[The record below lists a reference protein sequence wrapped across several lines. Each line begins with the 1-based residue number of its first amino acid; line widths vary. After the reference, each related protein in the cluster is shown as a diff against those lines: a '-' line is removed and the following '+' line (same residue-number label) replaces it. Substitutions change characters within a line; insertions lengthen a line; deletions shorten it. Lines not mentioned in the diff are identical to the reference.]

1 MATLKKASLRSIHR
15 HSWVSLLV
23 CWMIWIL
30 NAYDREIVL
39 RLGPTIS
46 KNFDLSADQWGT
58 VATVIMLALALL
70 DIPGSMW
77 SDRYGGGWKR
87 ARFQVPLV
95 LGYTAISF
103 LSGFKALSGN
113 LATFVALRVGVNLGA
128 GWGEPVGVS
137 NTAEWWPVER
147 RGFALGAHHTGYPIG
162 AMLSGLVA
170 SFVIGTFGEENW
182 RYVFFF
188 AFVVALPL
196 MIFWARYSTPQRIT
210 ELYVDIAAQGMTAP
224 DSAPPSQVKGHAWRT
239 FVATL
244 RNRNIALTAGSTLL
258 TQVVYMGVNIAL
270 PAYLYNIAGLSLA
283 ESAGMSVVFT
293 LTGILGQL
301 VWPSLSDI
309 IGRRITLII
318 CGLWMAVSVGA
329 FYFAS
334 TMTLI
339 IVVQLLFGLVANAV
353 WPIYYA
359 VACDSTEPSA
369 ISTANGIITTAM
381 FIGGGL
387 APVLMGSLISMG
399 GGWTSLHGYSV
410 CFLVMA
416 GCALGG
422 ALLQL
427 LCQRATPS
435 PALPEFQNNT
445 DAPSG
450 RAGGAPM
457 SLDKRLVP

>member
-1 MATLKKASLRSIHR
+1 MAIVKKASLRQIHR

-46 KNFDLSADQWGT
+46 KHFELSAEQWGT
-58 VATVIMLALALL
+58 IASLIMLALALL
-70 DIPGSMW
+70 DIPGSIW
-77 SDRYGGGWKR
+77 SDRHGGGWKR

-113 LATFVALRVGVNLGA
+113 LAAFIALRVGVNLGA

-170 SFVIGTFGEENW
+170 SFVIATFGEENW

-188 AFVVALPL
+188 AFVVAVPL
-196 MIFWARYSTPQRIT
+196 MLFWGRYSTPQRIT
-210 ELYVDIAAQGMTAP
+210 QLYLDIAAKGMTPP
-224 DSAPPSQVKGHAWRT
+224 DCTPVTQVKGQAWRT
-239 FVATL
+239 FAATL
-244 RNRNIALTAGSTLL
+244 GKRNIALTAGNTML
-258 TQVVYMGVNIAL
+258 TQVVYMGVNIVL
-270 PAYLYNIAGLSLA
+270 PAYLYNITGLSLA

-301 VWPSLSDI
+301 IWPSLSDL
-309 IGRRITLII
+309 IGRRVTLII
-318 CGLWMAVSVGA
+318 CGLWMAASVAA
-329 FYFAS
+329 FYFAN
-334 TMTLI
+334 TLALV
-339 IVVQLLFGLVANAV
+339 IVMQLLFGLVANAV

-359 VACDSTEPSA
+359 VACDSAEPSA
-369 ISTANGIITTAM
+369 TSTANGIITTAM
-381 FIGGGL
+381 FIGGGM
-387 APVLMGSLISMG
+387 APLLMGSLIAAG
-399 GGWTSLHGYSV
+399 GGWSRLQGYTL
-410 CFLVMA
+410 CFFVMA

-422 ALLQL
+422 VLLQL
-427 LCQRATPS
+427 FARHAQPLSAQ
-435 PALPEFQNNT
+435 PE
-445 DAPSG
+445 
-450 RAGGAPM
+450 R
-457 SLDKRLVP
+457 

>member
-359 VACDSTEPSA
+359 VACDSADPSA

-387 APVLMGSLISMG
+387 APVLMGTLISMG

-427 LCQRATPS
+427 FCQRATPS

>member
-1 MATLKKASLRSIHR
+1 MAIVKKASLRQIHR

-46 KNFDLSADQWGT
+46 KHFELSAEQWGT
-58 VATVIMLALALL
+58 LATLIMLALALL
-70 DIPGSMW
+70 DIPGSIW
-77 SDRYGGGWKR
+77 SDRHGGGWKR

-113 LATFVALRVGVNLGA
+113 LAAFVALRVGVNLGA

-170 SFVIGTFGEENW
+170 SFVIGTFGEDNW

-188 AFVVALPL
+188 AFVVAVPL
-196 MIFWARYSTPQRIT
+196 MLFWARYSTPQRIT
-210 ELYVDIAAQGMTAP
+210 QLYLDIAAKGMTPP
-224 DSAPPSQVKGHAWRT
+224 DSTPVTQAKGQAWRT

-244 RNRNIALTAGSTLL
+244 GNRSIALTAGNTLL
-258 TQVVYMGVNIAL
+258 TQVVYMGVNIVL
-270 PAYLYNIAGLSLA
+270 PAYLYNITGLSLA

-301 VWPSLSDI
+301 IWPALSDI
-309 IGRRITLII
+309 IGRRLTLII
-318 CGLWMAVSVGA
+318 CGLWMAASVAA

-334 TMTLI
+334 TLALV
-339 IVVQLLFGLVANAV
+339 IVMQLLFGLVANAV

-359 VACDSTEPSA
+359 VACDSAEPSA
-369 ISTANGIITTAM
+369 TSTANGIITTAM
-381 FIGGGL
+381 FIGGGM
-387 APVLMGSLISMG
+387 APLLMGSLIASG
-399 GGWTSLHGYSV
+399 GGWTSLPGYSL
-410 CFLVMA
+410 CFFVMA

-422 ALLQL
+422 VLLQL
-427 LCQRATPS
+427 FARRAQP
-435 PALPEFQNNT
+435 PLAQPEF
-445 DAPSG
+445 
-450 RAGGAPM
+450 
-457 SLDKRLVP
+457 

>member
-359 VACDSTEPSA
+359 VACDSAEPSA

-427 LCQRATPS
+427 FCQRATPS

>member
-196 MIFWARYSTPQRIT
+196 MIFWARYSTAQRIT

-359 VACDSTEPSA
+359 VACDSADPSA

-427 LCQRATPS
+427 FCQRATPS

>member
-196 MIFWARYSTPQRIT
+196 MIFWARYSTAQRIT

-359 VACDSTEPSA
+359 VACDSAEPSA

>member
-128 GWGEPVGVS
+128 GWGELVGVS

-170 SFVIGTFGEENW
+170 SFVIGTFGEDNW

-359 VACDSTEPSA
+359 VACDSADPSA

-427 LCQRATPS
+427 FCQRATPS

>member
-196 MIFWARYSTPQRIT
+196 MIFWARYSTAQRIT

-359 VACDSTEPSA
+359 VACDSADPSA

-427 LCQRATPS
+427 FCQRATPS

-450 RAGGAPM
+450 RTGGAPM

>member
-15 HSWVSLLV
+15 HSWVSLLE

-359 VACDSTEPSA
+359 VACDSAEPSA

-427 LCQRATPS
+427 FCQRATPS

>member
-1 MATLKKASLRSIHR
+1 MAIVKKASLRQIHR

-46 KNFDLSADQWGT
+46 KHFELSAEQWGT
-58 VATVIMLALALL
+58 LATLIMLALALL
-70 DIPGSMW
+70 DIPGSIW
-77 SDRYGGGWKR
+77 SDRHGGGWKR

-113 LATFVALRVGVNLGA
+113 LAAFVALRVGVNLGA

-170 SFVIGTFGEENW
+170 SFVIGTFGEDSW

-188 AFVVALPL
+188 AFVVAVPL
-196 MIFWARYSTPQRIT
+196 MLFWARYSTPQRIT
-210 ELYVDIAAQGMTAP
+210 QLYLDIAAKGMTPP
-224 DSAPPSQVKGHAWRT
+224 DSTPVTQAKGQAWRT

-244 RNRNIALTAGSTLL
+244 GNRNIALTAGNTLL
-258 TQVVYMGVNIAL
+258 TQVVYMGVNIVL
-270 PAYLYNIAGLSLA
+270 PAYLYNITGLSLA

-301 VWPSLSDI
+301 IWPALSDI
-309 IGRRITLII
+309 IGRRLTLII
-318 CGLWMAVSVGA
+318 CGLWMAASVAA

-334 TMTLI
+334 TLALV
-339 IVVQLLFGLVANAV
+339 IVMQLLFGLVANAV

-359 VACDSTEPSA
+359 VACDSAEPSA
-369 ISTANGIITTAM
+369 TSTANGIITTAM
-381 FIGGGL
+381 FIGGGM
-387 APVLMGSLISMG
+387 APLLMGSLIASG
-399 GGWTSLHGYSV
+399 GGWTSLPGYIL
-410 CFLVMA
+410 CFFVMA

-422 ALLQL
+422 VLLQL
-427 LCQRATPS
+427 FARHAQPPLAQ
-435 PALPEFQNNT
+435 PEF
-445 DAPSG
+445 
-450 RAGGAPM
+450 
-457 SLDKRLVP
+457 

>member
-196 MIFWARYSTPQRIT
+196 MIFWARYSTAQRIT

-359 VACDSTEPSA
+359 VACDSAEPSA

-427 LCQRATPS
+427 FCQRATPS

>member
-359 VACDSTEPSA
+359 VACDSAEPSA

>member
-1 MATLKKASLRSIHR
+1 MAIVKKASLRQIHR

-46 KNFDLSADQWGT
+46 KHFELSAEQWGT
-58 VATVIMLALALL
+58 LATLIMLALALL
-70 DIPGSMW
+70 DIPGSIW
-77 SDRYGGGWKR
+77 SDRHGGGWKR

-113 LATFVALRVGVNLGA
+113 LAAFVALRVGVNLGA

-170 SFVIGTFGEENW
+170 SFVIGTFGEDNW

-188 AFVVALPL
+188 AFVVAVPL
-196 MIFWARYSTPQRIT
+196 MLFWARYSTPQRIT
-210 ELYVDIAAQGMTAP
+210 QLYLDIAAKGMTPP
-224 DSAPPSQVKGHAWRT
+224 DSTPVTQAKGQAWRT

-244 RNRNIALTAGSTLL
+244 GNRNIALTAGNTLL
-258 TQVVYMGVNIAL
+258 TQVVYMGVNIVL
-270 PAYLYNIAGLSLA
+270 PAYLYNITGLSLA

-301 VWPSLSDI
+301 IWPSLSDI
-309 IGRRITLII
+309 IGRRLTLII
-318 CGLWMAVSVGA
+318 CGLWMAASVAA

-334 TMTLI
+334 TLALV
-339 IVVQLLFGLVANAV
+339 IVMQLLFGLVANAV

-359 VACDSTEPSA
+359 VACDSAEPSA
-369 ISTANGIITTAM
+369 TSTANGIITTAM
-381 FIGGGL
+381 FIGGGM
-387 APVLMGSLISMG
+387 APLLMGSLIASG
-399 GGWTSLHGYSV
+399 GGWTSLPGYSL
-410 CFLVMA
+410 CFFVMA

-422 ALLQL
+422 VLLQL
-427 LCQRATPS
+427 FARHAQPPLAQ
-435 PALPEFQNNT
+435 PEF
-445 DAPSG
+445 
-450 RAGGAPM
+450 
-457 SLDKRLVP
+457 

>member
-1 MATLKKASLRSIHR
+1 MAIVKKASLRQIHR

-46 KNFDLSADQWGT
+46 KHFELSAEQWGT
-58 VATVIMLALALL
+58 LATLIMLALALL
-70 DIPGSMW
+70 DIPGSIW
-77 SDRYGGGWKR
+77 SDRHGGGWKR

-113 LATFVALRVGVNLGA
+113 LAAFVALRVGVNLGA

-170 SFVIGTFGEENW
+170 SFVIATFGEDNW

-188 AFVVALPL
+188 AFVVAVPL
-196 MIFWARYSTPQRIT
+196 MLFWARYSTPQRIT
-210 ELYVDIAAQGMTAP
+210 QLYLDIAAKGMTPP
-224 DSAPPSQVKGHAWRT
+224 DSTPVTQAKGQAWRT

-244 RNRNIALTAGSTLL
+244 GNRNIALTAGNTLL
-258 TQVVYMGVNIAL
+258 TQVVYMGVNIVL
-270 PAYLYNIAGLSLA
+270 PAYLYNITGLSLA

-301 VWPSLSDI
+301 IWPALSDI
-309 IGRRITLII
+309 IGRRLTLII
-318 CGLWMAVSVGA
+318 CGLWMAASVAA

-334 TMTLI
+334 TLALV
-339 IVVQLLFGLVANAV
+339 IVMQLLFGLVANAV

-359 VACDSTEPSA
+359 VACDSAEPSA
-369 ISTANGIITTAM
+369 TSTANGIITTAM
-381 FIGGGL
+381 FIGGGM
-387 APVLMGSLISMG
+387 APLLMGSLIASG
-399 GGWTSLHGYSV
+399 GGWTSLPGYSL
-410 CFLVMA
+410 CFFVMA

-422 ALLQL
+422 VLLQL
-427 LCQRATPS
+427 FARHAQPPLAQ
-435 PALPEFQNNT
+435 PEF
-445 DAPSG
+445 
-450 RAGGAPM
+450 
-457 SLDKRLVP
+457 